1 MDALPG
7 LFLGLS
13 TGALGDADE
22 PIVLDGAGA
31 AGRQEHLRARAAL
44 RLVHRARGAAELA
57 EAAGILVRGHDYLFG
72 LRREGRAETRAVA

>member
-22 PIVLDGAGA
+22 PIVLDDAGA
-31 AGRQEHLRARAAL
+31 AGPSGSGVIVTSSPPRTATTTP
-44 RLVHRARGAAELA
+44 
-57 EAAGILVRGHDYLFG
+57 ILKY
-72 LRREGRAETRAVA
+72 